1 MPEVCWFRNG
11 DEIEPSD
18 RIQGHIEC
26 VADEVI
32 FRLFIK
38 NARLGDTFTYKCVA
52 SNPYGTAES
61 QGKLTVEGR
70 ERATVNNFYHCTN
83 FLLLQS

>member
-1 MPEVCWFRNG
+1 MPEVCWYRNG

-38 NARLGDTFTYKCVA
+38 NARLGDTYTYKCVA
-52 SNPYGTAES
+52 SNPYGTAQSE
-61 QGKLTVEGR
+61 GKLTVEGK
-70 ERATVNNFYHCTN
+70 TYSTHSS
-83 FLLLQS
+83 LSHSS